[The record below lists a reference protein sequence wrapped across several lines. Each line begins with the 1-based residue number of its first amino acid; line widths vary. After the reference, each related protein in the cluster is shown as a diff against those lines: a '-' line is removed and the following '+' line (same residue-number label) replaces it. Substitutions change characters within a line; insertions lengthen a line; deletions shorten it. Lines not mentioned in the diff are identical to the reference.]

1 MSNITIEF
9 RHLVEKKA
17 KTIPS
22 KPNKRRREKHD
33 ESSYDIFTKEA
44 YRIYQHIN
52 SLKRF
57 LLTIRPVYL
66 STNNRPS
73 RVNSRSNEPVPK
85 VGTEGD
91 SLFALF
97 SGNIHNLTDR
107 ERDEI
112 DFQAKLIIRR
122 CIDRIKEL
130 ETSEKMRQQREAAKP
145 THILAQF
152 FSSGNSEDV
161 LFVHRSSITWLLN
174 QQLMKVS
181 QIQKDQQEI
190 RLMREIEKSENQLSK
205 SMYSHVVAEAQP
217 VQDIP
222 MEEENAFEQQLSQEQ
237 VQMLEKENSV
247 MLEELNNTLNQVKS
261 AEKAL
266 LEIST
271 LQTQLTNHLA
281 VQTVQT
287 DKLYADAI
295 ATTDTIGRG
304 NMQLMTARERNKSS
318 RKFMLFFLIGASDT
332 HHVITARKKRKS
344 NTSYYTI
351 TGIYRESQAVP
362 EGYVELGKFRPR
374 KTTILMHALTRD
386 DKRSEHRP
394 VKEYEML
401 LSKYC
406 DGGARDLL
414 VLRNKSPQ

>member
-17 KTIPS
+17 SSVPH
-22 KPNKRRREKHD
+22 KPNKKRRERHD
-33 ESSYDIFTKEA
+33 EESYDIFTKEA
-44 YRIYQHIN
+44 YRIYQHID
-52 SLKRF
+52 SLRRF
-57 LLTIRPVYL
+57 LLTIRPAYL
-66 STNNRPS
+66 STSNRPS
-73 RVNSRSNEPVPK
+73 RLNARSTKASEP
-85 VGTEGD
+85 TLEGD

-97 SGNIHNLTDR
+97 SNNIHNLTDR

-130 ETSEKMRQQREAAKP
+130 ETSEKLRQQREASKA

-152 FSSGNSEDV
+152 FSSGTEDV

-205 SMYSHVVAEAQP
+205 STYNQPIAFESQKVQQDMPVV
-217 VQDIP
+217 VD
-222 MEEENAFEQQLSQEQ
+222 ENPFEQQLSQEQ

-281 VQTVQT
+281 AQTVQT

-295 ATTDTIGRG
+295 ATTGRVEQG
-304 NMQLMTARERNKSS
+304 NLQLLTAKERNKSS
-318 RKFMLFFLIGASDT
+318 RKFMLVFLIMASF
-332 HHVITARKKRKS
+332 V
-344 NTSYYTI
+344 
-351 TGIYRESQAVP
+351 
-362 EGYVELGKFRPR
+362 
-374 KTTILMHALTRD
+374 
-386 DKRSEHRP
+386 
-394 VKEYEML
+394 L
-401 LSKYC
+401 LFLDWYS
-406 DGGARDLL
+406 
-414 VLRNKSPQ
+414 

>member
-318 RKFMLFFLIGASDT
+318 RKFMLFFLIGASF
-332 HHVITARKKRKS
+332 V
-344 NTSYYTI
+344 
-351 TGIYRESQAVP
+351 
-362 EGYVELGKFRPR
+362 
-374 KTTILMHALTRD
+374 
-386 DKRSEHRP
+386 
-394 VKEYEML
+394 L
-401 LSKYC
+401 LFLDWYS
-406 DGGARDLL
+406 
-414 VLRNKSPQ
+414 

>member
-1 MSNITIEF
+1 MPNITLEF
-9 RHLVEKKA
+9 RHLVESKA
-17 KTIPS
+17 LTTPCKSNT
-22 KPNKRRREKHD
+22 KRREKHTD
-33 ESSYDIFTKEA
+33 ESYDLFTKEA
-44 YRIYQHIN
+44 YRIYQHID

-57 LLTIRPVYL
+57 LLTIRPAYL
-66 STNNRPS
+66 STNNRSS
-73 RVNSRSNEPVPK
+73 RTQVRATEVTADASN
-85 VGTEGD
+85 GD

-130 ETSEKMRQQREAAKP
+130 ETSEKLRQEQEAAKP
-145 THILAQF
+145 THRLAQF
-152 FSSGNSEDV
+152 LSAVLLPPSTEDV

-205 SMYSHVVAEAQP
+205 SMLNSSKSSVAPPVVTYEAQ
-217 VQDIP
+217 VI
-222 MEEENAFEQQLSQEQ
+222 EENPFEQQLSQEQ
-237 VQMLEKENSV
+237 VQMLEKENSI
-247 MLEELNNTLNQVKS
+247 MLEDLNNTLNQVKS

-295 ATTDTIGRG
+295 ATTNKVGQG
-304 NMQLMTARERNKSS
+304 NMQLMTARERNRSS
-318 RKFMLFFLIGASDT
+318 RKFMLIFLIGASF
-332 HHVITARKKRKS
+332 V
-344 NTSYYTI
+344 
-351 TGIYRESQAVP
+351 
-362 EGYVELGKFRPR
+362 
-374 KTTILMHALTRD
+374 
-386 DKRSEHRP
+386 
-394 VKEYEML
+394 L
-401 LSKYC
+401 LFLDWYS
-406 DGGARDLL
+406 
-414 VLRNKSPQ
+414 

>member
-17 KTIPS
+17 SNVPH
-22 KPNKRRREKHD
+22 KPNKKRRERH
-33 ESSYDIFTKEA
+33 EEESYDIFTKEA
-44 YRIYQHIN
+44 YRIYQHID
-52 SLKRF
+52 SLRRF
-57 LLTIRPVYL
+57 LLTIRPAYL
-66 STNNRPS
+66 STSNRPS
-73 RVNSRSNEPVPK
+73 RLNARPTKASEP
-85 VGTEGD
+85 TLEGD

-97 SGNIHNLTDR
+97 SNNIHNLTDR

-122 CIDRIKEL
+122 CMDRMKEL
-130 ETSEKMRQQREAAKP
+130 ETSEKLRQQREASKAS
-145 THILAQF
+145 HILAQF
-152 FSSGNSEDV
+152 FSSGTEDV

-205 SMYSHVVAEAQP
+205 STYNQPVVFESQQDMPVVAAVVEEE
-217 VQDIP
+217 
-222 MEEENAFEQQLSQEQ
+222 EEENPFEQQLSQEQ

-281 VQTVQT
+281 AQTAQT

-295 ATTDTIGRG
+295 ATTGRVEQG
-304 NMQLMTARERNKSS
+304 NLQLLTAKERNKSS
-318 RKFMLFFLIGASDT
+318 RKFMLVFLIMASF
-332 HHVITARKKRKS
+332 V
-344 NTSYYTI
+344 
-351 TGIYRESQAVP
+351 
-362 EGYVELGKFRPR
+362 
-374 KTTILMHALTRD
+374 
-386 DKRSEHRP
+386 
-394 VKEYEML
+394 L
-401 LSKYC
+401 LFLDWYS
-406 DGGARDLL
+406 
-414 VLRNKSPQ
+414 